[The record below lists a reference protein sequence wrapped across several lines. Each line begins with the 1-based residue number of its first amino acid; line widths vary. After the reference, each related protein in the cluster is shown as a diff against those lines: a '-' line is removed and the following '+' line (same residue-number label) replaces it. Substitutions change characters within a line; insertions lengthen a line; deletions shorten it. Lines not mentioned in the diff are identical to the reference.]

1 MPGKVKHF
9 LWRACTNSLPKKIN
23 LVKRRVLSDLVCH
36 LCGRADEDTFHALW
50 GCEAV
55 KQGWDRDFNWV
66 NQFEAAQGSFQDLV
80 AKVLS
85 KPRMREVFATT
96 AWFIWAHRNKSR
108 LNEKTLPLS
117 GIRDAVSNFLQLFR
131 SCREPPVSNKV
142 MRRRKWTPPN
152 PGDYKVNFDGAMFNE
167 SDEAGVGIVVRTLKR
182 ISCGGNGG
190 KNHQTA
196 FCEVSGVAGSKARGD
211 FCKRNW
217 VTTVPL

>member
-1 MPGKVKHF
+1 MKQ
-9 LWRACTNSLPKKIN
+9 
-23 LVKRRVLSDLVCH
+23 RVLSDLVCH

-80 AKVLS
+80 AKVMS

-117 GIRDAVSNFLQLFR
+117 GIRDALSNFLHLFR

-152 PGDYKVNFDGAMFNE
+152 PGDYKVNFDGAMFNK
-167 SDEAGVGIVVRTLKR
+167 SDEAGVGMH
-182 ISCGGNGG
+182 CG
-190 KNHQTA
+190 T
-196 FCEVSGVAGSKARGD
+196 
-211 FCKRNW
+211 
-217 VTTVPL
+217 